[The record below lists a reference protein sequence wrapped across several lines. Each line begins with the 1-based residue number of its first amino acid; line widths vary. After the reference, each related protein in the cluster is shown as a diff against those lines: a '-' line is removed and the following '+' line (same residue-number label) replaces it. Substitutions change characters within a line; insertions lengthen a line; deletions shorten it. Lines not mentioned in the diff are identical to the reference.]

1 MLLFEY
7 MASETETSS
16 NQVSCKRNRH

>member
-7 MASETETSS
+7 MASETETPS
-16 NQVSCKRNRH
+16 NQVSCKRNRQ